1 MNKYFSVILF
11 SLFITLSVSAQ
22 DESYIQEGEVGVTV
36 GTAHYFGDL
45 NNRADVSRIKPSF
58 GVFFRKQFGN
68 YIGLRLSGRYA
79 QLGFADQYSKSE
91 VQNLRNL
98 SFNTNVFEVALQGDF
113 NFFRFEPGSP
123 YYNFTPYVT
132 LGVGL
137 FTYDPYAFLK
147 DEKYFLRPLGTEGQ
161 NVPSLNRKQYGTTAI
176 AIPFGVG
183 LKYSITDKLNVSLE
197 VAHRFT
203 NTDYLDDVSSQYA
216 GIENFELNSPAALLQ
231 DRSYELSPNKVIGI
245 KGNQRGNSKQK
256 DQYMIAEFGIS
267 FNISSYRCPTAD

>member
-147 DEKYFLRPLGTEGQ
+147 GEKYFLRPLGTEGQ

-183 LKYSITDKLNVSLE
+183 LKYAITDKLNVSLE

-203 NTDYLDDVSSQYA
+203 NTDYLDDVSSQFV

-267 FNISSYRCPTAD
+267 FNISSYRCPTAN